1 LPFQK
6 SEGDIVYEKVGFEY
20 PTRKGTP
27 ILHGLNLTIKK
38 STTVAL
44 VGPSG
49 SGKSTCV
56 QLLLRYYDPVSGS
69 VNLSVFLKDG
79 VVAEQGTHEE
89 LMERRGLYCELV
101 NITQR
106 KEATEAD
113 EGAVVGRP
121 LQKSQNLSDEE
132 TDDDEEDE
140 EEDEEPELNTS
151 GSSRD
156 SGFRASTRRKRK
168 YQKSD
173 TKSMF

>member
-1 LPFQK
+1 MIQRPQ
-6 SEGDIVYEKVGFEY
+6 V
-20 PTRKGTP
+20 
-27 ILHGLNLTIKK
+27 
-38 STTVAL
+38 
-44 VGPSG
+44 
-49 SGKSTCV
+49 
-56 QLLLRYYDPVSGS
+56 LLLDEATSALDPTSEKRVQSALELASQGPTTL
-69 VNLSVFLKDG
+69 VVAHRLSTITNADKIVFLKDG

-140 EEDEEPELNTS
+140 EEDEEPELHTS

-173 TKSMF
+173 TTSMF

>member
-1 LPFQK
+1 VP
-6 SEGDIVYEKVGFEY
+6 KVSFIQLKLASQG
-20 PTRKGTP
+20 PTTLVVAHR
-27 ILHGLNLTIKK
+27 LSTITNADKI
-38 STTVAL
+38 
-44 VGPSG
+44 
-49 SGKSTCV
+49 
-56 QLLLRYYDPVSGS
+56 
-69 VNLSVFLKDG
+69 VFLKDG

-140 EEDEEPELNTS
+140 EEDEEPELHTS

-173 TKSMF
+173 TTSMF

>member
-1 LPFQK
+1 MY
-6 SEGDIVYEKVGFEY
+6 SR
-20 PTRKGTP
+20 TRFSQFFS
-27 ILHGLNLTIKK
+27 GLSTITNADKI
-38 STTVAL
+38 
-44 VGPSG
+44 
-49 SGKSTCV
+49 
-56 QLLLRYYDPVSGS
+56 
-69 VNLSVFLKDG
+69 VFLKDG